1 MANLQEISPEALK
14 RRKYWIDE
22 IIKLSG
28 SFGTDS
34 AKLASELRS
43 EIGAEGPQALRD
55 HLRLC
60 GAIPESYSHDSSEE
74 KLYSKYTDCLIS
86 EALISIGLKSVVLD
100 ARGDS
105 ADVEAVHPSFSM
117 VADGKA
123 FRLSRTAK
131 NQKDFKV
138 QAMDGW
144 RGAMDFAL
152 VVCPIYQL
160 PTKASQIYEQ
170 AIARNVAILSYSH
183 LATLVSLAESKGPN
197 ASAALL
203 HSILQAVATLHPSKE
218 SIPYWKAVNACL
230 LTGLAGSEAL
240 WHREKLASTESL
252 RTGQLEALTFLAH
265 ERKRLMSLS
274 HQEALDE
281 LLRSSGVDAR
291 MKTIAELT
299 HGKLLEA

>member
-1 MANLQEISPEALK
+1 MANLKEIGEGALK

-34 AKLASELRS
+34 AKLAGELRA
-43 EIGAEGPQALRD
+43 EIVADGPVAIRD

-74 KLYSKYTDCLIS
+74 KLYSKYTDCVIS
-86 EALISIGLKSVVLD
+86 EALTAIGMKSVVLD

-105 ADVEAVHPSFSM
+105 ADVEAVHKSFSL

-144 RGAMDFAL
+144 RAAMDYAA

-160 PTKASQIYEQ
+160 PTKSSQIYAQ
-170 AIARNVAILSYSH
+170 AIARNVALLSYSH
-183 LATLVSLAESKGPN
+183 LSTLVSLAESKGTE
-197 ASAALL
+197 AAADLL
-203 HSILQAVATLHPSKE
+203 HAVLKSVATLHPSKD
-218 SIPYWKAVNACL
+218 SLVYWRAVNACL
-230 LTGLAGSEAL
+230 LAGLAGEEQL
-240 WHREKLASTESL
+240 WHREKVASLESL
-252 RTGQLEALTFLAH
+252 QTGQLEALTYLAQ

-274 HQEALDE
+274 HQEALNELVLNSRVDE
-281 LLRSSGVDAR
+281 RI
-291 MKTIAELT
+291 KTIAGLS
-299 HGKLLEA
+299 HGKLLEV